1 MYFIIKFLD
10 SVIRMSYSQ
19 TMHPKECL
27 ISQGMS
33 NKSIFSR
40 NHDEYM

>member
-1 MYFIIKFLD
+1 
-10 SVIRMSYSQ
+10 MSYSQ